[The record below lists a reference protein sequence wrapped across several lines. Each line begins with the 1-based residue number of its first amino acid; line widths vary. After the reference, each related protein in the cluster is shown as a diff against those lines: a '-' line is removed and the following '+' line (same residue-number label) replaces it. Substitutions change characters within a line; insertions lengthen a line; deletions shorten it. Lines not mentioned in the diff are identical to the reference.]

1 MYQKSTLI
9 SLKNILLITF
19 CLALFSCGKRYDHDD
34 GHAFIKSA
42 REAVQQNDLAL
53 AETYLD
59 KASNSNYG
67 FCGNSWAGAKG
78 NITLIQA
85 EILNKKKKHDEALQ
99 LLEAMNGCP
108 LGADCN
114 KRDSLKIETLFLK
127 HGKDKVVKAFQSVST
142 VRKNVN
148 ENGFDSY
155 SVYVEE
161 LAYTFTF
168 AESFPDYKFDEND
181 RVINPKIDYNNFFSI
196 LKAYNFDALLED

>member
-1 MYQKSTLI
+1 MFKYKY
-9 SLKNILLITF
+9 LLLTVF
-19 CLALFSCGKRYDHDD
+19 CLALFSCGKKFDATD
-34 GHAFIKSA
+34 GRAFIKNA
-42 REAVQQNDLAL
+42 QEAIQQNDLAL
-53 AETYLD
+53 AESYLD
-59 KASNSNYG
+59 KASKSDYG

-78 NITLIQA
+78 AITLIQA

-142 VRKNVN
+142 VKKHVN
-148 ENGFDSY
+148 EHGFDSY
-155 SVYVEE
+155 SVYIEE

-168 AESFPDYKFDEND
+168 GESFPDYKFDEND
-181 RVINPKIDYNNFFSI
+181 RIIIPKIDYNNFFSI
-196 LKAYNFDALLED
+196 LKAYNFYALLEN